1 MDKRK
6 YFSEQQAFRPGWA
19 EAEPVAMLGI
29 VENSVNAG
37 YWKGKETSGALLWTA
52 SMCQDYLVSVCISFV
67 VPFLLF
73 PAAADAVLVL
83 NHNGAPVWLLSWSCE
98 F

>member
-6 YFSEQQAFRPGWA
+6 YFSEQRAFRPGWA
-19 EAEPVAMLGI
+19 EAERVAMLGI
-29 VENSVNAG
+29 VENSVNTG
-37 YWKGKETSGALLWTA
+37 YWKRKETSGALHTA

-67 VPFLLF
+67 VPFLPF

-83 NHNGAPVWLLSWSCE
+83 NHNGAPVRLLS
-98 F
+98 